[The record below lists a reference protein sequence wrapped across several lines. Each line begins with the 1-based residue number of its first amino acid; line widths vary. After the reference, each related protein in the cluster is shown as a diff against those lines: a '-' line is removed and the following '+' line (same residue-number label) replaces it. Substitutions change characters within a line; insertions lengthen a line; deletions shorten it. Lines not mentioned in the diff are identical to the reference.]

1 MYVEGS
7 AFVDDPMKGVF
18 WMDIPGIGFDLTMF
32 CCLATNKCMNIN
44 RVDIIC
50 TLVTIQL
57 LSVLI
62 YLIAYFLSHV
72 Y

>member
-1 MYVEGS
+1 
-7 AFVDDPMKGVF
+7 
-18 WMDIPGIGFDLTMF
+18 
-32 CCLATNKCMNIN
+32 MNIN

-62 YLIAYFLSHV
+62 YLIAYFYQMFIKHP
-72 Y
+72 